1 MNYSKGK
8 IIKAGISILGNTCTN
23 GTCIKETNGMSVHF
37 LCISFFF
44 FFCLF
49 FSLASYI
56 LVLLICWLRRECIF
70 ENKLSNIIFFKG
82 QCTVL
87 GSTSSYR
94 LKNFTESSFYGHFSK
109 IPRKMHL
116 ADSYF
121 RKVALLQLGKNS
133 VTSVFF
139 EILWEISE
147 ELFFRTLLKN
157 RWF

>member
-1 MNYSKGK
+1 MKERNHELFKGK
-8 IIKAGISILGNTCTN
+8 DNKSRNFYFGKHMHERNLYQGNKWNVSTLF
-23 GTCIKETNGMSVHF
+23 VHF
-37 LCISFFF
+37 IFFF

-87 GSTSSYR
+87 GSTSNYL

-147 ELFFRTLLKN
+147 
-157 RWF
+157 